1 MAQFKK
7 IFYQDLTK
15 PRIIHHCED
24 VVFTGDNLSEKIGV
38 YLYDNGEPY
47 AGGGTVSGTV
57 INSRGQTVPI
67 TTGEISGNL
76 VTVTLEEA
84 ALAIPGIIGVYVKLT
99 SGQQIATVLSAK
111 FSAESTETDQ
121 TIDPGTIISSV
132 SQLITDIQTA
142 VDSIPPEYTELLAA
156 VAPTFSASTAYTAG
170 SYVWQGGNL
179 YRFTA
184 DHAAG
189 LWTGTDAVQVSL
201 AGDLGQQVSDLKS
214 AVDDIDNSLFLAL
227 NASNASSY
235 IKSVYMT
242 YDTTYDMISYPN
254 SSNYSTIKFYP
265 IPNNAI
271 KLRITGRSGINNATM
286 PFVTFYD
293 NLVGDPPKE
302 LSYITQV
309 GMVDHK
315 NEPVTIPNGA
325 LWFSVTFRNGVD
337 YTVEIITDTKEIITD
352 TKETISNIDGR
363 VAELEKETE
372 YRVLIIGDS
381 YSKNGQWVSALQN
394 ELNVSSLVNLAV
406 VSASLKDN
414 YQDRTQYPYTSRPVV
429 SDVTG
434 NHNTFMCQ
442 IEKLKRLMTGTDLDS
457 GESKIYSAE
466 SEYPNVII
474 IEGGQNDSPDADSV
488 VETYPDQMMKHVTDV
503 YVARTAYDTPTV
515 RDCYIKT
522 PSDEVNRT
530 CFAGAYRALVEE
542 LQTLFPKAQIFA
554 TSRSLLGYWL
564 SNHFPGVTKIY
575 QQQELSCNMC
585 GINFINW
592 QGGPQINTIM
602 NYPKG
607 NGTQTNP
614 YTYAEVFAPG
624 GALAKMDTYDL
635 LHPTILGGKKYG
647 RVVANAIRANYINIG
662 DA

>member
-1 MAQFKK
+1 MAKLDAIKVNGTLYDAQDKDAVIFARDQSLTTTQKK
-7 IFYQDLTK
+7 TGRDNIGAADGDNVVSGVKGSNESTYRKGQVNLTK
-15 PRIIHHCED
+15 ANIGLGN
-24 VVFTGDNLSEKIGV
+24 VDNTADANK
-38 YLYDNGEPY
+38 P
-47 AGGGTVSGTV
+47 VSTA
-57 INSRGQTVPI
+57 QA
-67 TTGEISGNL
+67 
-76 VTVTLEEA
+76 A
-84 ALAIPGIIGVYVKLT
+84 ALALKLDKASVYNGLDKTAEGFALDARQGKVLKD
-99 SGQQIATVLSAK
+99 GQ
-111 FSAESTETDQ
+111 D
-121 TIDPGTIISSV
+121 
-132 SQLITDIQTA
+132 
-142 VDSIPPEYTELLAA
+142 
-156 VAPTFSASTAYTAG
+156 
-170 SYVWQGGNL
+170 
-179 YRFTA
+179 
-184 DHAAG
+184 
-189 LWTGTDAVQVSL
+189 
-201 AGDLGQQVSDLKS
+201 DLKS
-214 AVDDIDNSLFLAL
+214 AIEDIDSSLFVAL
-227 NASNASSY
+227 DGSNTSAYTESA
-235 IKSVYMT
+235 YMG
-242 YDTTYDMISYPN
+242 YDTTLDVIRYLN
-254 SSNYSTIKFYP
+254 SSNYTTIKFYP
-265 IPNNAI
+265 LPNNAI

-286 PFVTFYD
+286 PLVAFY
-293 NLVGDPPKE
+293 NSLYSDPPKE

-309 GMVDHK
+309 GMVDYK
-315 NEPVTIPNGA
+315 NEPVTIPDGA

-337 YTVEIITDTKEIITD
+337 YTVEIITN

-381 YSKNGQWVSALQN
+381 YSKNGQWVTALQN

-414 YQDRTQYPYTSRPVV
+414 YQDRTQYPYTSRPVL

-442 IEKLKRLMTGTDLDS
+442 IEKLKRLMAGTDLDS
-457 GESKIYSAE
+457 GESKIYSTE
-466 SEYPNVII
+466 SEYPNIII

-488 VETYPDQMMKHVTDV
+488 VETYPDQIMKHVTDV
-503 YVARTAYDTPTV
+503 YVARNASDTPTV

-530 CFAGAYRALVEE
+530 CFAGAYRSIVEE
-542 LQTLFPKAQIFA
+542 LQSLFPNAQIFA

-564 SNHFPGVTKIY
+564 NNHFPNVTKIY

-592 QGGPQINTIM
+592 QGGPQINTIR

-635 LHPTILGGKKYG
+635 LHPTILGGKKYA
-647 RVVANAIRANYINIG
+647 RVVANAIKANYINIG
-662 DA
+662 DE

>member
-1 MAQFKK
+1 MATITGNEYDHIDINDGTNVTRHALKDTVART
-7 IFYQDLTK
+7 DL
-15 PRIIHHCED
+15 
-24 VVFTGDNLSEKIGV
+24 
-38 YLYDNGEPY
+38 
-47 AGGGTVSGTV
+47 
-57 INSRGQTVPI
+57 Q
-67 TTGEISGNL
+67 
-76 VTVTLEEA
+76 
-84 ALAIPGIIGVYVKLT
+84 
-99 SGQQIATVLSAK
+99 
-111 FSAESTETDQ
+111 
-121 TIDPGTIISSV
+121 
-132 SQLITDIQTA
+132 
-142 VDSIPPEYTELLAA
+142 
-156 VAPTFSASTAYTAG
+156 
-170 SYVWQGGNL
+170 
-179 YRFTA
+179 
-184 DHAAG
+184 
-189 LWTGTDAVQVSL
+189 
-201 AGDLGQQVSDLKS
+201 DLKS
-214 AVDDIDNSLFLAL
+214 AIDDIDNGLFLAL

-235 IKSVYMT
+235 IESVYMN
-242 YDTTYDMISYPN
+242 YNTTFDRIAYSN

-265 IPNNAI
+265 IPDNAI
-271 KLRITGRSGINNATM
+271 KLRITGRSGINNSTQ
-286 PFVTFYD
+286 PFVAFYD
-293 NLVGDPPKE
+293 NIDANPPKE
-302 LSYITQV
+302 LSYITQS

-315 NEPVTIPNGA
+315 NEPVTIPDGA

-337 YTVEIITDTKEIITD
+337 YTVEIITDTKE
-352 TKETISNIDGR
+352 TIANIDDR

-381 YSKNGQWVSALQN
+381 YSRNGQWVSALQN

-406 VSASLKDN
+406 VFASLKDK
-414 YQDRTQYPYTSRPVV
+414 YQDRTQYPYTSRPVA

-457 GESKIYSAE
+457 GENKIYNTE
-466 SEYPNVII
+466 TEYPNVII
-474 IEGGQNDSPDADSV
+474 IEGGQNDSPDSDAV

-503 YVARTAYDTPTV
+503 YVARTASDTPSV

-522 PSDEVNRT
+522 PSNEVDRT

-542 LQTLFPKAQIFA
+542 LQSLFPNAQIFA

-564 SNHFPGVTKIY
+564 NNHFPSVTKIY

-592 QGGPQINTIM
+592 QGGPQINTIR

-624 GALAKMDTYDL
+624 GALGKMDTYDL
-635 LHPTILGGKKYG
+635 LHPTNLGGKKYG

-662 DA
+662 DE